1 MINRFTKGKGAA
13 YILLLI
19 RNLVENE
26 HEFLLDMLY
35 ESIHIPENK
44 PTREE
49 LLNLPHIRK
58 YHEGWGRAGDRAL
71 IAIDEENQ
79 KVGAVWYRLF
89 EENNQGYG
97 YIDDNTPELGIAVCE
112 NGRGKGIGTL
122 LMNKIIQLAMAEG
135 YKSISLSVDPDN
147 SDAVHIY
154 NKIGFQEYGI
164 SGTSITMV
172 YRDSEH

>member
-1 MINRFTKGKGAA
+1 MIE
-13 YILLLI
+13 I
-19 RNLVENE
+19 RNLEENE
-26 HEFLLDMLY
+26 YEFLLDMLY

-58 YHEGWGRAGDRAL
+58 YHENWGREGDQAL

-97 YIDDNTPELGIAVCE
+97 YVDDNTPELGIAVVE
-112 NGRGKGIGTL
+112 KGRGKGIGTL
-122 LMNKIIQLAMAEG
+122 LMNKIMQLAMTDG
-135 YKSISLSVDPDN
+135 YESISLSVDPDN
-147 SDAVHIY
+147 RNAVHIY
-154 NKIGFQEYGI
+154 NKLCFQEYGI

-172 YRDSEH
+172 YRGSKH

>member
-1 MINRFTKGKGAA
+1 MID
-13 YILLLI
+13 I
-19 RNLVENE
+19 RNLEENE
-26 HEFLLDMLY
+26 YEFLLDMLY

-58 YHEGWGRAGDRAL
+58 YHEDWGRKGDKAL
-71 IAIDEENQ
+71 IAIDENKQ
-79 KVGAVWYRLF
+79 KVGAVWYRVF
-89 EENNQGYG
+89 DENNQGYG
-97 YIDDNTPELGIAVCE
+97 YVDDNTPELGIAVVK
-112 NGRGKGIGTL
+112 GVRGMGVGTL
-122 LMNKIIQLAMAEG
+122 LMNKIIQLAMEEG

-154 NKIGFQEYGI
+154 NKIGFKEHGM

-172 YRDSEH
+172 YRNFEQ

>member
-1 MINRFTKGKGAA
+1 MIE
-13 YILLLI
+13 I
-19 RNLVENE
+19 RNLEENE
-26 HEFLLDMLY
+26 YEFLLDMLY

-58 YHEGWGRAGDRAL
+58 YHENWGREGDQVL

-89 EENNQGYG
+89 EENNKGYG
-97 YIDDNTPELGIAVCE
+97 YVDDNTPELGIAVVE
-112 NGRGKGIGTL
+112 KGRGKGIGTL
-122 LMNKIIQLAMAEG
+122 LMNKIMQLAMTDG

-147 SDAVHIY
+147 RNAVHIY
-154 NKIGFQEYGI
+154 NKLGFQEYGI

-172 YRDSEH
+172 YRCSKH